1 MERYPAF
8 RSQSHNVSKHVALM
22 SELSRLVN
30 HCSLMDVS
38 QLEQD
43 LACNDEHSAQVS
55 ATGAAFF
62 NERPSPPVD
71 PPPFVSATLHHPPQP
86 SLTISSKS

>member
-1 MERYPAF
+1 
-8 RSQSHNVSKHVALM
+8 M

-55 ATGAAFF
+55 AMAADFY
-62 NERPSPPVD
+62 
-71 PPPFVSATLHHPPQP
+71 
-86 SLTISSKS
+86 

>member
-1 MERYPAF
+1 
-8 RSQSHNVSKHVALM
+8 M

-55 ATGAAFF
+55 AMAADFY
-62 NERPSPPVD
+62 ECPSQCGPPT
-71 PPPFVSATLHHPPQP
+71 PPPLGIERFFMVPYMVGYMVPHMAS
-86 SLTISSKS
+86 